1 MTYDIVFSNC
11 KNITD
16 WRVNVVEKK
25 IKFFLNIAIRI
36 SSFNLL
42 NMTNWYNLYWQIMN
56 NSNYTLSLHI
66 MPKNHWLTDKN
77 FTFKQSKFN
86 NSNSD

>member
-66 MPKNHWLTDKN
+66 LCQKIID
-77 FTFKQSKFN
+77 
-86 NSNSD
+86 